1 MAKTTIPAG
10 GLSSDSVTTAKIVD
24 DAVTAAKVT
33 GLGKIA
39 QVQYVKTSTATTTNS
54 TSLVDA
60 TNLTLNI
67 TPTAATSKILC
78 IANCSQLLANAAD
91 LSAITVAII
100 RGTTNIYDTINH
112 LYQTNDD
119 QINGNLTLQ
128 VVDEPDTTS
137 ATTYKIQIRN
147 RESNNV
153 VINNGGDGNSS
164 ITLMEILA

>member
-1 MAKTTIPAG
+1 MAKTTIATG
-10 GLSSDSVTTAKIVD
+10 GIAD

-39 QVQYVKTSTATTTNS
+39 QVQYVKTQTTTTTNS
-54 TSLVDA
+54 TSFVDA
-60 TNLTLNI
+60 TNMTLNI

-78 IANCSQLLANAAD
+78 TVNANKCIANAAD
-91 LSAITVAII
+91 LSAISFQIVRDSTAIY
-100 RGTTNIYDTINH
+100 TSINY

-119 QINGNLTLQ
+119 LVNGTTTLQ

-137 ATTYKIQIRN
+137 ATTYKLQIRN

-153 VINNGGDGNSS
+153 VLNNGGDTDSS

>member
-137 ATTYKIQIRN
+137 ATTYKVQIRN

>member
-1 MAKTTIPAG
+1 MALSTIGTNSIA
-10 GLSSDSVTTAKIVD
+10 D

-137 ATTYKIQIRN
+137 ATTYKVQIRN

>member
-1 MAKTTIPAG
+1 MAKTTIATG
-10 GLSSDSVTTAKIVD
+10 GIAD

-39 QVQYVKTSTATTTNS
+39 QVQYVTTETTTTTNS
-54 TSLVDA
+54 TSYVDA

-137 ATTYKIQIRN
+137 ATTYKVQIRN

>member
-1 MAKTTIPAG
+1 MAKTTIATRG
-10 GLSSDSVTTAKIVD
+10 IAD

-39 QVQYVKTSTATTTNS
+39 QVQYVKTQTTTTTNS
-54 TSLVDA
+54 TSFVDA
-60 TNLTLNI
+60 TNMTLNI
-67 TPTAATSKILC
+67 TPTATSSKILC
-78 IANCSQLLANAAD
+78 IINANKCLANAAD
-91 LSAITVAII
+91 LSAISFQIVRDSTAIY
-100 RGTTNIYDTINH
+100 TSINY

-119 QINGNLTLQ
+119 TVNGSTTFS

-137 ATTYKIQIRN
+137 ATTYKLQIRN

-153 VINNGGDGNSS
+153 VLNNGGDTDSS

>member
-1 MAKTTIPAG
+1 MALSTIGTNSIA
-10 GLSSDSVTTAKIVD
+10 D

-39 QVQYVKTSTATTTNS
+39 QVQYTKTSTATTTNS

-137 ATTYKIQIRN
+137 ATTYKVQIRN